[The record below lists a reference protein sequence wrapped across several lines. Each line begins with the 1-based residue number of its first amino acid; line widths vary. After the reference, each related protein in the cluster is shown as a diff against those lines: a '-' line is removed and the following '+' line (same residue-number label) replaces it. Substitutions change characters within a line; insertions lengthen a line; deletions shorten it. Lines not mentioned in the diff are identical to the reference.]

1 MLIGYGLST
10 ISKPS
15 AALLLVRRPYFL
27 VEAAIPRID
36 WTLVF
41 LEVTGGLLDLPWRRE
56 GPEIRPY
63 PNHLHQPDEV
73 TSFLPL
79 QGQPFSLFFFQVTR
93 ASQ

>member
-56 GPEIRPY
+56 EPEIRR
-63 PNHLHQPDEV
+63 QP
-73 TSFLPL
+73 P
-79 QGQPFSLFFFQVTR
+79 
-93 ASQ
+93 ASGF